1 MYAFIHIPKTAG
13 TTLRSIFRR
22 SFGADHCDV
31 KCPSRVRKS
40 TPWLKAENV
49 QWMKTLYPKL
59 SGITGHRVCCF
70 TDLDSTLPN
79 LQYFTFLRD
88 PKKRFISNF
97 HHHYRGRMEQCTLS
111 GLEKFVADANRR
123 NVQTKWICGQEDSDL
138 AIELLKNKV
147 GCVGLTEKFDESLIL
162 LRQFLDKPKFDI
174 NYQSRNFS
182 QGKAPLDYQHDK
194 YINDLIQDANQADL
208 AVYQYALEELF
219 PKQIIKYGD
228 DFNDDLNAF
237 LRNQKTF
244 KEPSEPLWGRVK
256 RDLIYKPSLH
266 LPWA

>member
-31 KCPSRVRKS
+31 KCPTRARKT
-40 TPWLKAENV
+40 TPWLKAEHL
-49 QWMKTLYPKL
+49 QWMKTLYPNL

-70 TDLDSTLPN
+70 TDLESTLTDVK
-79 LQYFTFLRD
+79 YFTFLRD
-88 PKKRFISNF
+88 PNKRFISNF

-111 GLEKFVADANRR
+111 ALEAFAADESRR
-123 NVQTKWICGQEDSDL
+123 NVQTRWICGQEDASK
-138 AIELLKNKV
+138 AIEILEKDI

-162 LRQFLDKPKFDI
+162 LRHYLNEPKFDI

-182 QGKAPLDYQHDK
+182 QGKAPLDYQGDD
-194 YINDLIQDANQADL
+194 YIKGLVEGANQEDNK
-208 AVYQYALEELF
+208 VYQYVADELF
-219 PKQIIKYGD
+219 SKQISDYAGNFD
-228 DFNDDLNAF
+228 NDLSAF
-237 LRNQKTF
+237 LIKQETF
-244 KEPSEPLWGRVK
+244 EEFSEPVWSKIK